1 MNTKAQ
7 FYLRL
12 FFVVVALTGFSW
24 LFISAFTQTFQA
36 TKEPPVFSEP
46 FTIAATTL
54 AGLVGGVAAIG
65 LGATPAERLQA
76 QSKNKGKIAQ
86 RFLAFGVRLAPN
98 RSEDIQYSMAAIY
111 AALYTLV
118 GLAAWVVWVS
128 RPLTTPALV
137 KDLAGIVLGLGVAV
151 VQSFFGIQTSKIIA
165 KKRR

>member
-1 MNTKAQ
+1 MNAKVQ

-12 FFVVVALTGFSW
+12 FFVVIALAGFSW
-24 LFISAFTQTFQA
+24 LFISAFIQTYQA
-36 TKEPPVFSEP
+36 AEEPPIFSEP

-65 LGATPAERLQA
+65 LGASPSEKLQA
-76 QSKNKGKIAQ
+76 QHKSKIAQ
-86 RFLAFGVRLAPN
+86 RFLAFGMRLAPN
-98 RSEDIQYSMAAIY
+98 RPEDLQFVMAAVY

-151 VQSFFGIQTSKIIA
+151 VQSFFGIQSSKVTA
-165 KKRR
+165 KKRH

>member
-1 MNTKAQ
+1 MNVKVR

-12 FFVVVALTGFSW
+12 FFVLVALVGFSW
-24 LFISAFTQTFQA
+24 LFISAFIQTFQA
-36 TKEPPVFSEP
+36 VEAPPIFSEP

-65 LGATPAERLQA
+65 LGVPPPERLQA
-76 QSKNKGKIAQ
+76 QRKGKVSQ
-86 RFLAFGVRLAPN
+86 RFLAFGMRLAPN
-98 RSEDIQYSMAAIY
+98 RPEDVQFTMAAIY

-118 GLAAWVVWVS
+118 GLAAWVVWIS
-128 RPLTTPALV
+128 KPLTTPALV

-151 VQSFFGIQTSKIIA
+151 VQSFFGIQATKMTI